1 MNIDIIDY
9 TYVMSINWF
18 TDCHVSQYNT
28 VHVVQGWLKSTIYY
42 MSTLLLSQGDETPAH
57 LAAFNDHV
65 EALKPLVAHGASMR
79 VKNKVSVA
87 SVVYYTVHITL

>member
-1 MNIDIIDY
+1 
-9 TYVMSINWF
+9 
-18 TDCHVSQYNT
+18 
-28 VHVVQGWLKSTIYY
+28 